1 MGYLVPYGY
10 SKADV
15 VKEVTS
21 GSDAY
26 SVYGSEVYALH
37 TDAKTGKKFI
47 AVILVKKIDGHYG
60 YKYMTETDGPYYYN
74 CPKNILDKSEM
85 TDERSTKW
93 RNLCLEAKGKKLV
106 SKNLLENL
114 IIGKEKM
121 FSCNGRNAKF
131 ISTFSKGYIVG
142 KDVESGMVYRYK
154 KGSILPAV

>member
-15 VKEVTS
+15 VKEVTK

-26 SVYGSEVYALH
+26 SVYGNEVYALH
-37 TDAKTGKKFI
+37 TDSDTGKKFI
-47 AVILVKKIDGHYG
+47 AVILLKRFDGNYG
-60 YKYMTETDGPYYYN
+60 YKFMSESDEPYYYN

-85 TDERSTKW
+85 TDEGSTKW
-93 RNLCLEAKGKKLV
+93 RNLCLEAKGKKAV
-106 SKNLLENL
+106 SKNLLESL

-121 FSCNGRNAKF
+121 FSANGRNAEF

-154 KGSILPAV
+154 KNSILPAV